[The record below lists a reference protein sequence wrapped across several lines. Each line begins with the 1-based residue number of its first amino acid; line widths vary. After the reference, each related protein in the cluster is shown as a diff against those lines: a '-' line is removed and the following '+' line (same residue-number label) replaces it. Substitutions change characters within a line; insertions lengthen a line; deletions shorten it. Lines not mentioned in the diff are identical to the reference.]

1 VPTRGSSLDHTTG
14 PIVDD
19 AMRLDER
26 LRLLLNFGAHR
37 MSDCIRRTVNRYEP
51 ASAQDPSAALR

>member
-1 VPTRGSSLDHTTG
+1 VPTRGSSLDHVTG

-26 LRLLLNFGAHR
+26 LGLLLNFGAHR
-37 MSDCIRRTVNRYEP
+37 MSDCIRRTVNRSEP